1 MSHDRAQLSAD
12 LLAAE
17 TIVKLTN
24 DIHRMNEVDEMA
36 PGFNCIEGIALTAV
50 AKLTEALR
58 EIEYDCANVAKDYS
72 HMPKFDKAGG
82 FVNLNPRDNGMAG

>member
-17 TIVKLTN
+17 SIVKLTQ
-24 DIHRMNEVDEMA
+24 DVHRPAELDEMA
-36 PGFNCIEGIALTAV
+36 PGFACIEGIALTAV

-58 EIEYDCANVAKDYS
+58 EIEYDCAN
-72 HMPKFDKAGG
+72 
-82 FVNLNPRDNGMAG
+82 GMACNHD